1 MRTIGPSSI
10 ADYICRNCLRI
21 FYFRKKKA
29 AMATYHLSLKNGK
42 VGTAEQHADYILR
55 EGRYSG
61 GKRAEELVYKDA
73 NLPHWAMS
81 ASVFFACAD
90 KYERAN
96 GRAYTEFEIALP
108 NELTHKENEKLVN
121 DFIATH
127 IGNNKVWAYAIHSK
141 PATFDDSQEQIHA
154 HIMICERI
162 VDDEMVKAKSP
173 SKFFKRYN
181 AKNPKNGGYQK
192 DRRFSGYTESKDN
205 LKLIRQSWEDMINAE
220 YKTHGI
226 DKVVSC
232 KTLKAQRDIAAEAGD
247 EDMVEFLNRTPQ
259 EHLGPA
265 LAYKTKKIIEENGY
279 DQENIDNTLDKI
291 YQMSAKA
298 FGVIIDKIQKA
309 RKAAKLKYKKQI
321 ELERKEKEYSEK
333 RLAEL
338 TMSGEIIRKD
348 FIKLLGSVNNQIKY
362 NESAIIR
369 IEKTITPIDQMPSK
383 VLNIMTSGR
392 FEKLQKEGEAIISLK
407 TRLKEI
413 LSLYGPKES
422 MPNNI
427 RAEYNEKGRAY
438 RILKADYEKQDTEI
452 RSFISSEAGD
462 KWYKKL
468 IKEMLEQNKDM
479 ENQKLNLLKL
489 NSEYKELRK
498 EIIEVGRKINPH
510 LHYRMKSKY
519 RAPELG
525 NGASAIFDARNDI
538 NNLLR
543 NIINAGREN
552 IKQNKMTVNLQDK
565 KKNFWEV

>member
-1 MRTIGPSSI
+1 
-10 ADYICRNCLRI
+10 
-21 FYFRKKKA
+21 
-29 AMATYHLSLKNGK
+29 MATYHLSLKNGK

-81 ASVFFACAD
+81 ASIFFACAD
-90 KYERAN
+90 KHERAN

-162 VDDEMVKAKSP
+162 VDDEMAKAKSP

-205 LKLIRQSWEDMINAE
+205 LKLIRQSWEDMVNAE

-232 KTLKAQRDIAAEAGD
+232 KTLKAQRDIAAETGD

-309 RKAAKLKYKKQI
+309 RKAAELKYKKQI

-338 TMSGEIIRKD
+338 TTSGEIIRKD
-348 FIKLLGSVNNQIKY
+348 FVKLLGSVNNQIKY

-468 IKEMLEQNKDM
+468 LKEILEQNKDM

-519 RAPELG
+519 QAPELG

-552 IKQNKMTVNLQDK
+552 IKHNKMTVNLQDK

>member
-1 MRTIGPSSI
+1 
-10 ADYICRNCLRI
+10 
-21 FYFRKKKA
+21 
-29 AMATYHLSLKNGK
+29 MATYHLSLKNGK

-162 VDDEMVKAKSP
+162 VDDEMAKGKSP

-205 LKLIRQSWEDMINAE
+205 LKLIRQSWEDMVNAE

-232 KTLKAQRDIAAEAGD
+232 KTLKAQRDIAAETGD

-309 RKAAKLKYKKQI
+309 RKAAELKYKKQI

-338 TMSGEIIRKD
+338 TTSGEIIRKD
-348 FIKLLGSVNNQIKY
+348 FVKLLGSVNNQIKY

-468 IKEMLEQNKDM
+468 LKEILEQNKDM

-552 IKQNKMTVNLQDK
+552 IKHNKMTVNLQDK

>member
-1 MRTIGPSSI
+1 
-10 ADYICRNCLRI
+10 
-21 FYFRKKKA
+21 
-29 AMATYHLSLKNGK
+29 MATYHLSLKNGK
-42 VGTAEQHADYILR
+42 VGTAEQHADYIMR

-73 NLPHWAMS
+73 NLPRWDMS
-81 ASVFFACAD
+81 ASAFFSYAD
-90 KYERAN
+90 RYERAN

-108 NELTHKENEKLVN
+108 NELTHEENQKLVN
-121 DFIATH
+121 DFVSKH

-162 VDDEMVKAKSP
+162 VDDGMVKAKSP

-205 LKLIRQSWEDMINAE
+205 LKLIRQSWEDMVNAE

-247 EDMVEFLNRTPQ
+247 EDMVDFLNRTPQ

-298 FGVIIDKIQKA
+298 FGVIIDKIRKA
-309 RKAAKLKYKKQI
+309 RKAAELKHKKQI

-333 RLAEL
+333 QLAEL
-338 TMSGEIIRKD
+338 TTSGEIIRKD
-348 FIKLLGSVNNQIKY
+348 FVKLLGSVNNQIKY

-369 IEKTITPIDQMPSK
+369 IEKTITPIEQMPSK
-383 VLNIMTSGR
+383 VFNIMTSGR

-479 ENQKLNLLKL
+479 ENQKLNLIKL
-489 NSEYKELRK
+489 NSEYQELRNK
-498 EIIEVGRKINPH
+498 VIKVGRSINPN
-510 LHYRMKSKY
+510 LHYRMKEKY
-519 RAPELG
+519 CAPSLG
-525 NGASAIFDARNDI
+525 SGASAINDANRDI
-538 NNLLR
+538 DKLLR
-543 NIINAGREN
+543 NIISAGREN
-552 IKQNKMTVNLQDK
+552 IKRNKMTVSLNSHK
-565 KKNFWEV
+565 SNGWEM

>member
-1 MRTIGPSSI
+1 
-10 ADYICRNCLRI
+10 
-21 FYFRKKKA
+21 
-29 AMATYHLSLKNGK
+29 MATYHLSLKNGK

-73 NLPHWAMS
+73 NLPRWAMS
-81 ASVFFACAD
+81 ASSFFACAD
-90 KYERAN
+90 RYERTN

-108 NELTHKENEKLVN
+108 NELTHEENKKIVN
-121 DFIATH
+121 DFITAH

-154 HIMICERI
+154 HIMMSERI
-162 VDDEMVKAKSP
+162 VEDGMTKAKSP
-173 SKFFKRYN
+173 SKFFNRYN
-181 AKNPKNGGYQK
+181 SKNPQNGGYLK
-192 DRRFSGYTESKDN
+192 DRALSGNRNEIAKK
-205 LKLIRQSWEDMINAE
+205 LKEIRQSWEDMVNAE
-220 YKTHGI
+220 YKTHRI

-232 KTLKAQRDIAAEAGD
+232 KTLKAQRDIAAAAGD
-247 EDMVEFLNRTPQ
+247 NDLADFFDREPQ

-279 DQENIDNTLDKI
+279 DQENIDNTLNKI

-298 FGVIIDKIQKA
+298 FGVIIDKIRKA
-309 RKAAKLKYKKQI
+309 RKAAELKHKKQI

-338 TMSGEIIRKD
+338 TISGEIIRKD
-348 FIKLLGSVNNQIKY
+348 FVKLLGSVNNQIKY
-362 NESAIIR
+362 NESTIIR

-392 FEKLQKEGEAIISLK
+392 FEKLQKEGEAIISFK

-422 MPNNI
+422 MPGNI

-438 RILKADYEKQDTEI
+438 RILKADYEKQDAEI
-452 RSFISSEAGD
+452 CSFISSEAGD

-468 IKEMLEQNKDM
+468 MKEILEQNKDM

-489 NSEYKELRK
+489 NSEYQELRNK
-498 EIIEVGRKINPH
+498 VIKIGRSINPN
-510 LHYRMKSKY
+510 LHYRMKEKY
-519 RAPELG
+519 CTPSLG
-525 NGASAIFDARNDI
+525 SGASAINDANGDI
-538 NNLLR
+538 DKLLR
-543 NIINAGREN
+543 NIISAGREN
-552 IKQNKMTVNLQDK
+552 IQRNKMTVSLNSRKSREWDM
-565 KKNFWEV
+565 

>member
-1 MRTIGPSSI
+1 
-10 ADYICRNCLRI
+10 
-21 FYFRKKKA
+21 
-29 AMATYHLSLKNGK
+29 MATYHLSLKNGK

-73 NLPHWAMS
+73 NLPRWAMS
-81 ASVFFACAD
+81 ASAFFTCAD
-90 KYERAN
+90 RYERAN

-108 NELTHKENEKLVN
+108 NELTHEENQKLVN
-121 DFIATH
+121 DFVSKH
-127 IGNNKVWAYAIHSK
+127 IGNNKVWTYAIHSK
-141 PATFDDSQEQIHA
+141 PATFDDDEEQIHA
-154 HIMICERI
+154 HIMFCERV
-162 VDDEMVKAKSP
+162 VDDGMAKAKSP
-173 SKFFKRYN
+173 SKFFKRFN
-181 AKNPKNGGYQK
+181 SKNPQNGGYQK
-192 DRRFSGYTESKDN
+192 DRALSGSRTEIAN
-205 LKLIRQSWEDMINAE
+205 TLKKIRQSWEDMINAE
-220 YKTHGI
+220 YKSHGI

-232 KTLKAQRDIAAEAGD
+232 KTLKAQRDLAAAAGD
-247 EDMVEFLNRTPQ
+247 EDMAEFFNRTPQ

-309 RKAAKLKYKKQI
+309 RKAAELKYRKQI

-338 TMSGEIIRKD
+338 TISGEIIRKD
-348 FIKLLGSVNNQIKY
+348 FVKLLGSVNNQIKY

-392 FEKLQKEGEAIISLK
+392 FEKLQKEGKAIISLK

-413 LSLYGPKES
+413 LNLYGPKES

-427 RAEYNEKGRAY
+427 RAEYNEKGQAY
-438 RILKADYEKQDTEI
+438 RILKADYEKQDAEI
-452 RSFISSEAGD
+452 RNFISSEAGD
-462 KWYKKL
+462 RWYKKL
-468 IKEMLEQNKDM
+468 MKEMLEQSKDM

-489 NSEYKELRK
+489 NNEYKELRK
-498 EIIEVGRKINPH
+498 EIIEVGKTINPRT
-510 LHYRMKSKY
+510 HYKMKSRY

-538 NNLLR
+538 NKLLR

>member
-1 MRTIGPSSI
+1 
-10 ADYICRNCLRI
+10 
-21 FYFRKKKA
+21 
-29 AMATYHLSLKNGK
+29 MATYHLSLKNGK
-42 VGTAEQHADYILR
+42 TGTAKQHADYILR
-55 EGRYSG
+55 EGRFSSG
-61 GKRAEELVYKDA
+61 RRADELVYKNA

-81 ASVFFACAD
+81 ASDFFAHAD
-90 KYERAN
+90 KYERTN
-96 GRAYTEFEIALP
+96 SRAYSEFEIALP
-108 NELTHKENEKLVN
+108 NELTHEENQKLVN
-121 DFIATH
+121 DFVGKH

-141 PATFDDSQEQIHA
+141 PATFDDDEEQIHA
-154 HIMICERI
+154 HIMFCER
-162 VDDEMVKAKSP
+162 VVEDGMTKAKSP

-181 AKNPKNGGYQK
+181 GKSPDN
-192 DRRFSGYTESKDN
+192 SGYKKDERFTSSDARDSI
-205 LKLIRQSWEDMINAE
+205 KKIRQSWEDMVNAE
-220 YKTHGI
+220 YTSRRINKT
-226 DKVVSC
+226 VSC
-232 KTLKAQRDIAAEAGD
+232 KTLKVQRDLAAAAGD
-247 EDMVEFLNRTPQ
+247 NDLADFFDREPQ

-265 LAYKTKKIIEENGY
+265 LAYKAKKIIEENGY

-333 RLAEL
+333 RFAEL

-348 FIKLLGSVNNQIKY
+348 FVKLLGSVNNQIKY

-383 VLNIMTSGR
+383 VLNIMTSAR

-438 RILKADYEKQDTEI
+438 RILKADYKKQDAEI
-452 RSFISSEAGD
+452 HSFISSEAGD

-468 IKEMLEQNKDM
+468 IKEMLEQSKDM
-479 ENQKLNLLKL
+479 EDQKLNLLKL
-489 NSEYKELRK
+489 NNEYRELRK

-543 NIINAGREN
+543 NIINAGKEN
-552 IKQNKMTVNLQDK
+552 IERNKMTVSLNSRKSSEWDM
-565 KKNFWEV
+565 

>member
-1 MRTIGPSSI
+1 
-10 ADYICRNCLRI
+10 
-21 FYFRKKKA
+21 
-29 AMATYHLSLKNGK
+29 MATYHLSLKNGK

-55 EGRYSG
+55 KGRYSG

-73 NLPHWAMS
+73 NLPRWAMS
-81 ASVFFACAD
+81 ASSFFACAD
-90 KYERAN
+90 RYERTN

-108 NELTHKENEKLVN
+108 NELTHEENKKIVN
-121 DFIATH
+121 DFITAH

-154 HIMICERI
+154 HIMISERI
-162 VDDEMVKAKSP
+162 VEDGMTKAKSP

-181 AKNPKNGGYQK
+181 SKNPQNGGYLK
-192 DRRFSGYTESKDN
+192 DRALSGNRTEIAKK
-205 LKLIRQSWEDMINAE
+205 LKEIRQSWEDMINAE
-220 YKTHGI
+220 YKSRGI
-226 DKVVSC
+226 NKVVSC
-232 KTLKAQRDIAAEAGD
+232 KTLKAQRDIAAAAGD
-247 EDMVEFLNRTPQ
+247 NDLADFFDREPQ

-309 RKAAKLKYKKQI
+309 RKAAELKYKKQI

-348 FIKLLGSVNNQIKY
+348 FVKLLGSVNNQIKY

-369 IEKTITPIDQMPSK
+369 IEKTTTPIDQMPSK

-392 FEKLQKEGEAIISLK
+392 VEKLQKEGEAIISLK

-413 LSLYGPKES
+413 LSLYGSKES

-427 RAEYNEKGRAY
+427 RAEYNEKGRTY
-438 RILKADYEKQDTEI
+438 RILKTDYEKQDAEI

-489 NSEYKELRK
+489 NSEYQELRNK
-498 EIIEVGRKINPH
+498 VIKIGRSINPN
-510 LHYRMKSKY
+510 LHYRMKEKY
-519 RAPELG
+519 CAPSLG
-525 NGASAIFDARNDI
+525 SGASAINDANRDI
-538 NNLLR
+538 DNLLR
-543 NIINAGREN
+543 NIISAGKEN
-552 IKQNKMTVNLQDK
+552 IKQNKMIVDLNSK
-565 KKNFWEV
+565 SKKNTGWEI

>member
-1 MRTIGPSSI
+1 
-10 ADYICRNCLRI
+10 
-21 FYFRKKKA
+21 
-29 AMATYHLSLKNGK
+29 MATYHLSLKNGK
-42 VGTAEQHADYILR
+42 VGTAKQHADYILR

-73 NLPHWAMS
+73 NLPRWAMS
-81 ASVFFACAD
+81 ASAFFACAD
-90 KYERAN
+90 RYERAN

-108 NELTHKENEKLVN
+108 NELTHEENQKLAN
-121 DFIATH
+121 DFVSKH

-141 PATFDDSQEQIHA
+141 PATFDDDEEQIHA
-154 HIMICERI
+154 HIMFCERV
-162 VDDEMVKAKSP
+162 VDDGMAKAKSP
-173 SKFFKRYN
+173 SKFFKRFN
-181 AKNPKNGGYQK
+181 SKNPQNGGYQK
-192 DRRFSGYTESKDN
+192 DRALSGSRTEIANN
-205 LKLIRQSWEDMINAE
+205 LKKIRQSWEDMINAE
-220 YKTHGI
+220 YKNHGI

-232 KTLKAQRDIAAEAGD
+232 KTLKAQHDIAAAAGD

-279 DQENIDNTLDKI
+279 NQDNIDNTLDKI
-291 YQMSAKA
+291 YQISAKA

-309 RKAAKLKYKKQI
+309 RKAAELKYKKQI

-348 FIKLLGSVNNQIKY
+348 FVKLLGSVNNQIKY

-438 RILKADYEKQDTEI
+438 RILKTDYEKQDAEI

-498 EIIEVGRKINPH
+498 DIIEVGRKINPH

-525 NGASAIFDARNDI
+525 NGASAIFDAKNDI

>member
-1 MRTIGPSSI
+1 
-10 ADYICRNCLRI
+10 
-21 FYFRKKKA
+21 
-29 AMATYHLSLKNGK
+29 MATYHLSLKNGK

-121 DFIATH
+121 DFITTH

-162 VDDEMVKAKSP
+162 VDDEMAKAKSP

-205 LKLIRQSWEDMINAE
+205 LKLIRQSWEDMVNAE

-232 KTLKAQRDIAAEAGD
+232 KTLKAQRDIAAETGD

-309 RKAAKLKYKKQI
+309 RKAAELKYKKQI

-338 TMSGEIIRKD
+338 TTSGEIIRKD
-348 FIKLLGSVNNQIKY
+348 FVKLLGSVNNQIKY

-468 IKEMLEQNKDM
+468 LKEILEQNKDM

-552 IKQNKMTVNLQDK
+552 IKHNKMTVNLQDK

>member
-1 MRTIGPSSI
+1 
-10 ADYICRNCLRI
+10 
-21 FYFRKKKA
+21 
-29 AMATYHLSLKNGK
+29 MATYHLSLKNGK

-81 ASVFFACAD
+81 ASAFFACAD
-90 KYERAN
+90 RYERAN

-121 DFIATH
+121 DFITTH

-141 PATFDDSQEQIHA
+141 PATFDESQEQIHA

-333 RLAEL
+333 RFAEL

-565 KKNFWEV
+565 KKNFWEA

>member
-1 MRTIGPSSI
+1 
-10 ADYICRNCLRI
+10 
-21 FYFRKKKA
+21 
-29 AMATYHLSLKNGK
+29 MATYHLSLKNGK
-42 VGTAEQHADYILR
+42 TGTAKQHADYILR
-55 EGRYSG
+55 EGRFSSG
-61 GKRAEELVYKDA
+61 RRAEELVYKNA

-81 ASVFFACAD
+81 ASDFFAHAD
-90 KYERAN
+90 KYERTN
-96 GRAYTEFEIALP
+96 GRAYSEFEIALP
-108 NELTHKENEKLVN
+108 NELTHEENQKLVN
-121 DFIATH
+121 DFVGKH

-141 PATFDDSQEQIHA
+141 PATFDDDEEQIHA
-154 HIMICERI
+154 HIMFCER
-162 VDDEMVKAKSP
+162 VVEDGMTKAKSP

-181 AKNPKNGGYQK
+181 GKSPDN
-192 DRRFSGYTESKDN
+192 SGYKKDERFTSSDARDSI
-205 LKLIRQSWEDMINAE
+205 KKIRQSWEDMVNAE
-220 YKTHGI
+220 YTSRRINKT
-226 DKVVSC
+226 VSC
-232 KTLKAQRDIAAEAGD
+232 KTLKVQRDLAAAAGD
-247 EDMVEFLNRTPQ
+247 NDLADFFDREPQ

-265 LAYKTKKIIEENGY
+265 LAYKTQKIIEENGY
-279 DQENIDNTLDKI
+279 DQENIDNTLNKI

-309 RKAAKLKYKKQI
+309 RKAAELKYKKQI

-438 RILKADYEKQDTEI
+438 RILKADYKKQDAEI
-452 RSFISSEAGD
+452 HSFISSEAGD

-468 IKEMLEQNKDM
+468 IKEMLEQSKDM
-479 ENQKLNLLKL
+479 EDQKLNLLKL
-489 NSEYKELRK
+489 NNEYRELRK

-543 NIINAGREN
+543 NIINAGKEN
-552 IKQNKMTVNLQDK
+552 IKRNKMTVSLNSRKSSEWDM
-565 KKNFWEV
+565 

>member
-1 MRTIGPSSI
+1 
-10 ADYICRNCLRI
+10 
-21 FYFRKKKA
+21 
-29 AMATYHLSLKNGK
+29 MATYHLSLKNGR
-42 VGTAEQHADYILR
+42 VGTAKQHADYILR

-73 NLPHWAMS
+73 NLPRWAMS
-81 ASVFFACAD
+81 ASAFFACAD
-90 KYERAN
+90 RYERAN

-121 DFIATH
+121 DFITTH

-141 PATFDDSQEQIHA
+141 PATFDESQEQIHA

-205 LKLIRQSWEDMINAE
+205 LKLIRQSWEDMVNAE

-232 KTLKAQRDIAAEAGD
+232 KTLKAQRDIAAETGD

-309 RKAAKLKYKKQI
+309 RKAAELKYKKQI

-338 TMSGEIIRKD
+338 TTSGEIIRKD
-348 FIKLLGSVNNQIKY
+348 FVKLLGSVNNQIKY

-383 VLNIMTSGR
+383 VLNIMTSSR
-392 FEKLQKEGEAIISLK
+392 FEKLQKEGEAIISFK

-468 IKEMLEQNKDM
+468 LKEILEQNKDM

-498 EIIEVGRKINPH
+498 EIIEVARKINPH

-552 IKQNKMTVNLQDK
+552 IKHNKMTVNLQDK

>member
-1 MRTIGPSSI
+1 
-10 ADYICRNCLRI
+10 
-21 FYFRKKKA
+21 
-29 AMATYHLSLKNGK
+29 MATYHLSLKNGK

-61 GKRAEELVYKDA
+61 GKRAEELVYKGA
-73 NLPHWAMS
+73 NLPRWAMS
-81 ASVFFACAD
+81 ASAFFACAD
-90 KYERAN
+90 RYERTN

-108 NELTHKENEKLVN
+108 NELTHEENQKLVN
-121 DFIATH
+121 DFINTH

-141 PATFDDSQEQIHA
+141 PATFDDDEEQIHA
-154 HIMICERI
+154 HIMFCERV
-162 VDDEMVKAKSP
+162 VDDGMVKAKSP
-173 SKFFKRYN
+173 SKFFKRFN
-181 AKNPKNGGYQK
+181 SKNPQNGGYQK
-192 DRRFSGYTESKDN
+192 DRRFSGFAESKEN

-220 YKTHGI
+220 YKNHGI

-232 KTLKAQRDIAAEAGD
+232 KSIKEQRDIAAAAGD

-309 RKAAKLKYKKQI
+309 RKAAELKYRKQI

-338 TMSGEIIRKD
+338 TISGEIIRKD
-348 FIKLLGSVNNQIKY
+348 FVKLLGSVNNQIKY

-369 IEKTITPIDQMPSK
+369 IEKTITPIEQMPSK
-383 VLNIMTSGR
+383 VLNIMTNGR

-413 LSLYGPKES
+413 LSLYGSKES

-438 RILKADYEKQDTEI
+438 RILKADYKKQDAEI
-452 RSFISSEAGD
+452 HSFISSEAGD

-468 IKEMLEQNKDM
+468 IKEMLEQSKDM
-479 ENQKLNLLKL
+479 EDQKLNLLKL
-489 NSEYKELRK
+489 NNEYRELRK

-543 NIINAGREN
+543 NIINAGKEN
-552 IKQNKMTVNLQDK
+552 IKRNKMTVSLNSRKSSEWDM
-565 KKNFWEV
+565 

>member
-1 MRTIGPSSI
+1 
-10 ADYICRNCLRI
+10 
-21 FYFRKKKA
+21 
-29 AMATYHLSLKNGK
+29 MATYHLSLKNGK

-73 NLPHWAMS
+73 NLPRWAMS
-81 ASVFFACAD
+81 ASAFFACAD
-90 KYERAN
+90 RYERTN

-108 NELTHKENEKLVN
+108 NELTHEENQKLVN
-121 DFIATH
+121 DFINTH

-141 PATFDDSQEQIHA
+141 PATFDDDEEQIHA
-154 HIMICERI
+154 HIMFCERV
-162 VDDEMVKAKSP
+162 VDDGMVKAKSP
-173 SKFFKRYN
+173 SKFFKRFN
-181 AKNPKNGGYQK
+181 SKNPQNGGYQK
-192 DRRFSGYTESKDN
+192 DRRFSGFAESKEN

-220 YKTHGI
+220 YKNHGI

-232 KTLKAQRDIAAEAGD
+232 KSIKEQRDIAAAAGD

-309 RKAAKLKYKKQI
+309 RKAAELKYRKQI

-338 TMSGEIIRKD
+338 TISGEIIRKD
-348 FIKLLGSVNNQIKY
+348 FVKLLGSVNNQIKY

-369 IEKTITPIDQMPSK
+369 IEKTITPIEQMPSK
-383 VLNIMTSGR
+383 VLNIMTNGR
-392 FEKLQKEGEAIISLK
+392 FEKLQKECEAVISLK

-427 RAEYNEKGRAY
+427 RAKYNEKGRAY
-438 RILKADYEKQDTEI
+438 RILKADYEKQDAEI

-510 LHYRMKSKY
+510 MHYKMKSKY

-552 IKQNKMTVNLQDK
+552 IKQNKMTVDLSNK
-565 KKNFWEV
+565 NKKNNGWEF

>member
-1 MRTIGPSSI
+1 
-10 ADYICRNCLRI
+10 
-21 FYFRKKKA
+21 
-29 AMATYHLSLKNGK
+29 MATYHLSLKNGK

-61 GKRAEELVYKDA
+61 GKRAEELVYKDT
-73 NLPHWAMS
+73 NLPRWAMS
-81 ASVFFACAD
+81 ASAFFACAD
-90 KYERAN
+90 RYERTN

-108 NELTHKENEKLVN
+108 NELTHEENKKMVN
-121 DFIATH
+121 DFITAH
-127 IGNNKVWAYAIHSK
+127 IGNNKVWTYAIHSK
-141 PATFDDSQEQIHA
+141 PATFDDSQEQIHV

-162 VDDEMVKAKSP
+162 VEDGMTKAKSP

-181 AKNPKNGGYQK
+181 SKNPQNGGYLK
-192 DRRFSGYTESKDN
+192 DRALSGSRTEIAKK
-205 LKLIRQSWEDMINAE
+205 LKGIRQSWEDMVNSE

-232 KTLKAQRDIAAEAGD
+232 KTLKAQCDIAAEAGD

-298 FGVIIDKIQKA
+298 FGVIIDKIQKT
-309 RKAAKLKYKKQI
+309 RKAAELKYKKQI

-333 RLAEL
+333 RFAEL
-338 TMSGEIIRKD
+338 TMSGEFIRKD
-348 FIKLLGSVNNQIKY
+348 FVKLLGSVNNQIKY

-392 FEKLQKEGEAIISLK
+392 FEKLQKEGEAIIILK

-438 RILKADYEKQDTEI
+438 RILKADYEKQDAEI

-468 IKEMLEQNKDM
+468 IKEILEQNKDM

-552 IKQNKMTVNLQDK
+552 IKLNKMTVSLNSRKSSEWDM
-565 KKNFWEV
+565 

>member
-162 VDDEMVKAKSP
+162 VDDEMAKAKSP

-205 LKLIRQSWEDMINAE
+205 LKLIRQSWEDMINGE

-232 KTLKAQRDIAAEAGD
+232 KTLKAQRDIAAETGD

-309 RKAAKLKYKKQI
+309 RKAAELKYKKQI

-338 TMSGEIIRKD
+338 TTSGEIIRKD
-348 FIKLLGSVNNQIKY
+348 FVKLLGSVNNQIKY

-392 FEKLQKEGEAIISLK
+392 FEKLQKEAF
-407 TRLKEI
+407 
-413 LSLYGPKES
+413 P
-422 MPNNI
+422 
-427 RAEYNEKGRAY
+427 
-438 RILKADYEKQDTEI
+438 
-452 RSFISSEAGD
+452 
-462 KWYKKL
+462 
-468 IKEMLEQNKDM
+468 
-479 ENQKLNLLKL
+479 
-489 NSEYKELRK
+489 
-498 EIIEVGRKINPH
+498 
-510 LHYRMKSKY
+510 
-519 RAPELG
+519 
-525 NGASAIFDARNDI
+525 
-538 NNLLR
+538 
-543 NIINAGREN
+543 
-552 IKQNKMTVNLQDK
+552 
-565 KKNFWEV
+565 

>member
-1 MRTIGPSSI
+1 
-10 ADYICRNCLRI
+10 
-21 FYFRKKKA
+21 
-29 AMATYHLSLKNGK
+29 MATYHLSLKNGK
-42 VGTAEQHADYILR
+42 TGTAKQHADYILR
-55 EGRYSG
+55 EGRFSSG
-61 GKRAEELVYKDA
+61 RRAEELVYKNA

-81 ASVFFACAD
+81 ASDFFAHAD
-90 KYERAN
+90 KYERTN
-96 GRAYTEFEIALP
+96 GRAYSEFEIALP
-108 NELTHKENEKLVN
+108 NELTHEENQKLVN
-121 DFIATH
+121 DFVGKH

-141 PATFDDSQEQIHA
+141 PATFDDDEEQIHA
-154 HIMICERI
+154 HIMFCER
-162 VDDEMVKAKSP
+162 VVEDGMTKAKSP

-181 AKNPKNGGYQK
+181 GKSPDN
-192 DRRFSGYTESKDN
+192 SGYKKDERFTSSDARDSI
-205 LKLIRQSWEDMINAE
+205 KKIRQSWEDMVNAE
-220 YKTHGI
+220 YTSRRINKT
-226 DKVVSC
+226 VSC
-232 KTLKAQRDIAAEAGD
+232 KTLKVQRDLAAAAGD
-247 EDMVEFLNRTPQ
+247 NDLADFFDREPQ

-309 RKAAKLKYKKQI
+309 RKAAELKYKKQI

-333 RLAEL
+333 RFAEL

-348 FIKLLGSVNNQIKY
+348 FVKLLGSVNNQIKY

-392 FEKLQKEGEAIISLK
+392 FEKLQKEGKAVISLK
-407 TRLKEI
+407 TRLKKI

-422 MPNNI
+422 MPGNI
-427 RAEYNEKGRAY
+427 REEYNEKGRAY
-438 RILKADYEKQDTEI
+438 RILKADYEKQDAEI

-468 IKEMLEQNKDM
+468 IKEMLEQSKDM
-479 ENQKLNLLKL
+479 EDQKLNLLKL
-489 NSEYKELRK
+489 NNEYRELRK

-543 NIINAGREN
+543 NIINAGKEN
-552 IKQNKMTVNLQDK
+552 IKRNKMTVSLNSRKSSEWDM
-565 KKNFWEV
+565 

>member
-1 MRTIGPSSI
+1 
-10 ADYICRNCLRI
+10 
-21 FYFRKKKA
+21 
-29 AMATYHLSLKNGK
+29 MATYHLSLKNGK

-73 NLPHWAMS
+73 NLPRWAMS
-81 ASVFFACAD
+81 ASAFFACAD
-90 KYERAN
+90 RYERTN

-108 NELTHKENEKLVN
+108 NELTHEENQKLVN
-121 DFIATH
+121 DFINTH

-141 PATFDDSQEQIHA
+141 PATFDNDEEQIHA
-154 HIMICERI
+154 HIMFCERV
-162 VDDEMVKAKSP
+162 VDDGMVKAKSP
-173 SKFFKRYN
+173 SKFFKRFN
-181 AKNPKNGGYQK
+181 SKNPQNGGYQK
-192 DRRFSGYTESKDN
+192 DRRFSGFAESKEN

-220 YKTHGI
+220 YKNHGI

-232 KTLKAQRDIAAEAGD
+232 KSIKEQRDIAAAAGD

-309 RKAAKLKYKKQI
+309 RKAAELKYRKQI

-338 TMSGEIIRKD
+338 TISGEIIRKD
-348 FIKLLGSVNNQIKY
+348 FVKLLGSVNNQIKY

-369 IEKTITPIDQMPSK
+369 IEKTITPIEQMPSK
-383 VLNIMTSGR
+383 VLNIMTNGR
-392 FEKLQKEGEAIISLK
+392 FEKLQKECEAVISLK

-427 RAEYNEKGRAY
+427 RAKYNEKGRAY
-438 RILKADYEKQDTEI
+438 RILKADYEKQDAEI

-510 LHYRMKSKY
+510 MHYKMKSKY

-552 IKQNKMTVNLQDK
+552 IKQNKMTVDLSNK
-565 KKNFWEV
+565 NKKNNGWEF

>member
-1 MRTIGPSSI
+1 
-10 ADYICRNCLRI
+10 
-21 FYFRKKKA
+21 
-29 AMATYHLSLKNGK
+29 MATYHLSLKNGK

-73 NLPHWAMS
+73 NLPRWAMS
-81 ASVFFACAD
+81 ASAFFACAD
-90 KYERAN
+90 RYERAN

-121 DFIATH
+121 DFINTH

-141 PATFDDSQEQIHA
+141 SATFDDSQEQIHA
-154 HIMICERI
+154 HIMFCERI
-162 VDDEMVKAKSP
+162 VEDGMIKAKSP
-173 SKFFKRYN
+173 SKFFKRFN
-181 AKNPKNGGYQK
+181 SKNPQNGGYQK
-192 DRRFSGYTESKDN
+192 DRALSGSRTEIANN
-205 LKLIRQSWEDMINAE
+205 LKIIRQSWENMINAE
-220 YKTHGI
+220 YKSHGI

-232 KTLKAQRDIAAEAGD
+232 KTLKAQRDLAAAAGD
-247 EDMVEFLNRTPQ
+247 EDMAEFFNRTPQ
-259 EHLGPA
+259 EHLGPV

-309 RKAAKLKYKKQI
+309 RKAAELKYRKQI

-338 TMSGEIIRKD
+338 TISGEIIRKD
-348 FIKLLGSVNNQIKY
+348 FVKLLGSVNNQIKY

-369 IEKTITPIDQMPSK
+369 IEKTITPIEEMPSK

-392 FEKLQKEGEAIISLK
+392 FEKLQKEGKAIISLK

-413 LSLYGPKES
+413 LNLYGPKES

-427 RAEYNEKGRAY
+427 RAEYNEKGQAY
-438 RILKADYEKQDTEI
+438 RILKADYEKQDAEI
-452 RSFISSEAGD
+452 RNFISSEAGD
-462 KWYKKL
+462 RWYKKL
-468 IKEMLEQNKDM
+468 MKEMLEQSKDM

-489 NSEYKELRK
+489 NNEYKELRK
-498 EIIEVGRKINPH
+498 EIIEVGKTINPRM
-510 LHYRMKSKY
+510 HYKMKSRY

-552 IKQNKMTVNLQDK
+552 IKQNKMTVDLSNK
-565 KKNFWEV
+565 NKKNNGWEF

>member
-1 MRTIGPSSI
+1 
-10 ADYICRNCLRI
+10 
-21 FYFRKKKA
+21 
-29 AMATYHLSLKNGK
+29 MATYHLSLKNGK
-42 VGTAEQHADYILR
+42 TGTAKQHADYILR
-55 EGRYSG
+55 EGRFSSG
-61 GKRAEELVYKDA
+61 RRAEELVYKNA

-81 ASVFFACAD
+81 ASDFFAHAD
-90 KYERAN
+90 KYERTN
-96 GRAYTEFEIALP
+96 GRAYSEFEIALP
-108 NELTHKENEKLVN
+108 NELTHEENQKLVN
-121 DFIATH
+121 DFVGKH

-141 PATFDDSQEQIHA
+141 PATFDDDEEQIHA
-154 HIMICERI
+154 HIMFCER
-162 VDDEMVKAKSP
+162 VVEDGMTKAKSP

-181 AKNPKNGGYQK
+181 GKSPDN
-192 DRRFSGYTESKDN
+192 SGYKKDERFTSSDARDSI
-205 LKLIRQSWEDMINAE
+205 KKIRQSWEDMVNAE
-220 YKTHGI
+220 YTSRRINKT
-226 DKVVSC
+226 VSC
-232 KTLKAQRDIAAEAGD
+232 KTLKVQRDLAAAAGD
-247 EDMVEFLNRTPQ
+247 NDLADFFDREPQ

-265 LAYKTKKIIEENGY
+265 LAYKAKKIIEENGY

-309 RKAAKLKYKKQI
+309 RKAEELKHKKQI

-338 TMSGEIIRKD
+338 TIYGEIIRKD
-348 FIKLLGSVNNQIKY
+348 FVKLLGSVNNQIKY

-438 RILKADYEKQDTEI
+438 RILKADYKKQDAEI
-452 RSFISSEAGD
+452 HSFISSEAGD

-468 IKEMLEQNKDM
+468 IKEMLEQSKDM
-479 ENQKLNLLKL
+479 EDQKLNLLKL
-489 NSEYKELRK
+489 NNEYRELRK

-543 NIINAGREN
+543 NIINAGKEN
-552 IKQNKMTVNLQDK
+552 IKRNKMTVSLNSRKSSEWDM
-565 KKNFWEV
+565 

>member
-1 MRTIGPSSI
+1 
-10 ADYICRNCLRI
+10 
-21 FYFRKKKA
+21 
-29 AMATYHLSLKNGK
+29 MATYHLSLKNGK

-73 NLPHWAMS
+73 NLPRWAMS
-81 ASVFFACAD
+81 ASAFFACAD
-90 KYERAN
+90 RYERTN

-108 NELTHKENEKLVN
+108 NELTHEENQKLVN
-121 DFIATH
+121 DFINTH

-141 PATFDDSQEQIHA
+141 PATFDDDEEQIHA
-154 HIMICERI
+154 HIMFCERV
-162 VDDEMVKAKSP
+162 VDDGMVKAKSP
-173 SKFFKRYN
+173 SKFFKRFN
-181 AKNPKNGGYQK
+181 SKNPQNGGYQK
-192 DRRFSGYTESKDN
+192 DRRFSGFAESKEN

-220 YKTHGI
+220 YKNHGI

-232 KTLKAQRDIAAEAGD
+232 KRIKEQRDIAAAAGD

-309 RKAAKLKYKKQI
+309 RKAARKQI

-338 TMSGEIIRKD
+338 TISGEIIRKD
-348 FIKLLGSVNNQIKY
+348 FVKLLGSVNNQIKY

-369 IEKTITPIDQMPSK
+369 IEKTITPIEQMPSK
-383 VLNIMTSGR
+383 VLNIMTNGR
-392 FEKLQKEGEAIISLK
+392 FEKLQKECEAVISLK

-438 RILKADYEKQDTEI
+438 RILKTDYEKQDAEI

-543 NIINAGREN
+543 NIINAGKEN
-552 IKQNKMTVNLQDK
+552 IKRNKMTVSLNSRKSSEWDM
-565 KKNFWEV
+565 

>member
-1 MRTIGPSSI
+1 
-10 ADYICRNCLRI
+10 
-21 FYFRKKKA
+21 
-29 AMATYHLSLKNGK
+29 MATYHLSLKNGK

-162 VDDEMVKAKSP
+162 VDDEMAKAKSP

-205 LKLIRQSWEDMINAE
+205 LKLIRQSWEDMVNAE

-226 DKVVSC
+226 DKIVSC
-232 KTLKAQRDIAAEAGD
+232 KTLKAQRDIAAETGD

-309 RKAAKLKYKKQI
+309 RKAAELKYKKQI

-338 TMSGEIIRKD
+338 TTSGEVIRKD
-348 FIKLLGSVNNQIKY
+348 FVKLLGSVNNQIKY

-468 IKEMLEQNKDM
+468 LKEILEQNKDM

-552 IKQNKMTVNLQDK
+552 IKHNKMTVNLQDK

>member
-1 MRTIGPSSI
+1 M
-10 ADYICRNCLRI
+10 
-21 FYFRKKKA
+21 
-29 AMATYHLSLKNGK
+29 MATYHLSLKNGK
-42 VGTAEQHADYILR
+42 TGTAKQHTDYILR
-55 EGRYSG
+55 EGRFSSG
-61 GKRAEELVYKDA
+61 RRAEELVYKNA

-81 ASVFFACAD
+81 ASDFFAHAD
-90 KYERAN
+90 KYERTN
-96 GRAYTEFEIALP
+96 GRAYSEFEIALP
-108 NELTHKENEKLVN
+108 NELTHEENQKLVN
-121 DFIATH
+121 DFVGKH

-141 PATFDDSQEQIHA
+141 PATFDDDEEQIHA
-154 HIMICERI
+154 HIMFCER
-162 VDDEMVKAKSP
+162 VVEDGMTKAKAP

-181 AKNPKNGGYQK
+181 GKSPDNGGYKK
-192 DRRFSGYTESKDN
+192 DERFTSSDARDSIK
-205 LKLIRQSWEDMINAE
+205 KIRQSWEDMVNAE
-220 YKTHGI
+220 YTSRGINKT
-226 DKVVSC
+226 VSC

-298 FGVIIDKIQKA
+298 FGVIIDKIRKA
-309 RKAAKLKYKKQI
+309 RKAAELKYKKQI

-338 TMSGEIIRKD
+338 TTPGEIIRKD
-348 FIKLLGSVNNQIKY
+348 FVKLLESVNKQIKY

-369 IEKTITPIDQMPSK
+369 IEKTITPIEQMPSK

-438 RILKADYEKQDTEI
+438 RILKADYEKQDAEI

-468 IKEMLEQNKDM
+468 MKEMLEQSKDM

-489 NSEYKELRK
+489 NNEYRELRK

-538 NNLLR
+538 NNLLH
-543 NIINAGREN
+543 NIINAGKEN
-552 IKQNKMTVNLQDK
+552 IKRNKMTVSLNSRK
-565 KKNFWEV
+565 SSEWNM

>member
-1 MRTIGPSSI
+1 
-10 ADYICRNCLRI
+10 
-21 FYFRKKKA
+21 
-29 AMATYHLSLKNGK
+29 MATYHLSLKNGK

-162 VDDEMVKAKSP
+162 VDDEMAKAKSP

-205 LKLIRQSWEDMINAE
+205 LKLIRQSWEDMVNAE

-226 DKVVSC
+226 DKFVSC
-232 KTLKAQRDIAAEAGD
+232 KTLKAQRDIAAETGD

-309 RKAAKLKYKKQI
+309 RKAAELKYKKQI

-338 TMSGEIIRKD
+338 TTSGEIIRKD
-348 FIKLLGSVNNQIKY
+348 FVKLLGSVNNQIKY

-468 IKEMLEQNKDM
+468 LKEILEQNKDM

-498 EIIEVGRKINPH
+498 KIIEVGRKINPH

-552 IKQNKMTVNLQDK
+552 IKHNKMTVNLQDK

>member
-1 MRTIGPSSI
+1 
-10 ADYICRNCLRI
+10 
-21 FYFRKKKA
+21 
-29 AMATYHLSLKNGK
+29 MATYHLSLKNGK

-73 NLPHWAMS
+73 NLPRWAMS
-81 ASVFFACAD
+81 ASAFFACAD
-90 KYERAN
+90 RYERAN

-121 DFIATH
+121 DFINTH

-141 PATFDDSQEQIHA
+141 SATFDDSQEQIHA
-154 HIMICERI
+154 HIMFCERV
-162 VDDEMVKAKSP
+162 VDNGMAKAKSP
-173 SKFFKRYN
+173 SKFFKRFN
-181 AKNPKNGGYQK
+181 SKNSQNGGYQK
-192 DRRFSGYTESKDN
+192 DRALSGSRTEIANN
-205 LKLIRQSWEDMINAE
+205 LKKIRQSWENMINAE
-220 YKTHGI
+220 YKSHGI

-232 KTLKAQRDIAAEAGD
+232 KTLKAQRDLAAAAGD
-247 EDMVEFLNRTPQ
+247 EDMAEFFNRTPQ

-309 RKAAKLKYKKQI
+309 RKAAELKYRKQI
-321 ELERKEKEYSEK
+321 ELECKEKEYSEK

-338 TMSGEIIRKD
+338 TISGEIIRKD
-348 FIKLLGSVNNQIKY
+348 FVKLLGSVNNQIKY

-369 IEKTITPIDQMPSK
+369 IEKTITPIEEMPSK

-392 FEKLQKEGEAIISLK
+392 FEKLQKEGKAIISLK

-413 LSLYGPKES
+413 LSLYGPKEF

-427 RAEYNEKGRAY
+427 RAEYNEKGQAY
-438 RILKADYEKQDTEI
+438 RILKADYEKQDAEI
-452 RSFISSEAGD
+452 RNFISSEAGD
-462 KWYKKL
+462 RWYKKL
-468 IKEMLEQNKDM
+468 MKEMLEQSKDM

-489 NSEYKELRK
+489 NNEYKELRK
-498 EIIEVGRKINPH
+498 EIIEVGKTINPRM
-510 LHYRMKSKY
+510 HYKMKSRY

-538 NNLLR
+538 NKLLR

>member
-1 MRTIGPSSI
+1 
-10 ADYICRNCLRI
+10 
-21 FYFRKKKA
+21 
-29 AMATYHLSLKNGK
+29 MATYHLSLKNGK
-42 VGTAEQHADYILR
+42 TETAKQHADYILR
-55 EGRYSG
+55 EGRFSSG
-61 GKRAEELVYKDA
+61 RRAEELVYKNA

-81 ASVFFACAD
+81 ASDFFAHAD
-90 KYERAN
+90 KYERTN
-96 GRAYTEFEIALP
+96 GRAYSEFEIALP
-108 NELTHKENEKLVN
+108 NELTHEENQKLVN
-121 DFIATH
+121 DFVGKH

-141 PATFDDSQEQIHA
+141 PATFDDDEEQIHA
-154 HIMICERI
+154 HIMFCER
-162 VDDEMVKAKSP
+162 VVEDGMTKAKSP

-181 AKNPKNGGYQK
+181 GKSPDN
-192 DRRFSGYTESKDN
+192 SGYKKDERFTSSDARDSI
-205 LKLIRQSWEDMINAE
+205 KKIRQSWEDMVNAE
-220 YKTHGI
+220 YTSRRINKT
-226 DKVVSC
+226 VSC
-232 KTLKAQRDIAAEAGD
+232 KTLKVQRDLAAAAGD
-247 EDMVEFLNRTPQ
+247 NDLADFFDREPQ

-309 RKAAKLKYKKQI
+309 RKAAELKYKKQI

-333 RLAEL
+333 RFAEL

-348 FIKLLGSVNNQIKY
+348 FVKLLGSVNNQIKY

-438 RILKADYEKQDTEI
+438 RILKADYKKQDAEI
-452 RSFISSEAGD
+452 HSFISSEAGD

-468 IKEMLEQNKDM
+468 IKEMLEQSKDM
-479 ENQKLNLLKL
+479 EDQKLNLLKL
-489 NSEYKELRK
+489 NNEYRELRK

-543 NIINAGREN
+543 NIINAGKEN
-552 IKQNKMTVNLQDK
+552 IKRNKMTVSLNSRKSSEWDM
-565 KKNFWEV
+565 

>member
-1 MRTIGPSSI
+1 
-10 ADYICRNCLRI
+10 
-21 FYFRKKKA
+21 
-29 AMATYHLSLKNGK
+29 MATYHLSLKNGK

-162 VDDEMVKAKSP
+162 VDDEMAKDKSP

-205 LKLIRQSWEDMINAE
+205 LKLIRQSWEDMVNAE

-226 DKVVSC
+226 DKIVSC
-232 KTLKAQRDIAAEAGD
+232 KTLKAQRDIAAETGD

-309 RKAAKLKYKKQI
+309 RKAAELKYKKQI

-338 TMSGEIIRKD
+338 TTSGEIIRKD
-348 FIKLLGSVNNQIKY
+348 FVKLLGSVNNQIKY

-468 IKEMLEQNKDM
+468 LKEILEQNKDM

-552 IKQNKMTVNLQDK
+552 IKHNKMTVNLQDK

>member
-1 MRTIGPSSI
+1 
-10 ADYICRNCLRI
+10 
-21 FYFRKKKA
+21 
-29 AMATYHLSLKNGK
+29 MATYHLSLKNGK

-81 ASVFFACAD
+81 ASAFFACAD
-90 KYERAN
+90 RYERAN

-121 DFIATH
+121 DFITTH

-141 PATFDDSQEQIHA
+141 PATFDESQEQIHA

-232 KTLKAQRDIAAEAGD
+232 KTLKAQRDIAAETGD

-279 DQENIDNTLDKI
+279 DQDNIDNTLDKI

-309 RKAAKLKYKKQI
+309 RKAAELKYKKQI

-348 FIKLLGSVNNQIKY
+348 FVKLLGSVNNQIKY

-468 IKEMLEQNKDM
+468 LKEILEQNKDM

>member
-1 MRTIGPSSI
+1 
-10 ADYICRNCLRI
+10 
-21 FYFRKKKA
+21 
-29 AMATYHLSLKNGK
+29 MATYHLSLKNGK
-42 VGTAEQHADYILR
+42 TGTAKQHADYILR
-55 EGRYSG
+55 EGRFSSG
-61 GKRAEELVYKDA
+61 RRAEELVYKNA

-81 ASVFFACAD
+81 ASDFFAHAD
-90 KYERAN
+90 KYERTN
-96 GRAYTEFEIALP
+96 GRAYSEFEIELP
-108 NELTHKENEKLVN
+108 NELTHEENQKLVN
-121 DFIATH
+121 DFVGKH

-141 PATFDDSQEQIHA
+141 PATFDDDEEQIHA
-154 HIMICERI
+154 HIMFCER
-162 VDDEMVKAKSP
+162 VVEDGMTKAKSP

-181 AKNPKNGGYQK
+181 GKSLDN
-192 DRRFSGYTESKDN
+192 SGYKKDERFTSSDARDSI
-205 LKLIRQSWEDMINAE
+205 KKIRQSWEDMVNAE
-220 YKTHGI
+220 YTSRRINKT
-226 DKVVSC
+226 VSC
-232 KTLKAQRDIAAEAGD
+232 KTLKVQRDLAAAAGD
-247 EDMVEFLNRTPQ
+247 NDLADFFDREPQ

-309 RKAAKLKYKKQI
+309 RKAAELKYKKQI

-333 RLAEL
+333 RFAEL

-348 FIKLLGSVNNQIKY
+348 FVKLLGSVNNQIKY

-383 VLNIMTSGR
+383 VLNIMTGGS

-438 RILKADYEKQDTEI
+438 RILKADYKKQDAEI
-452 RSFISSEAGD
+452 HSFISSEAGD

-468 IKEMLEQNKDM
+468 IKEMLEQSKDM
-479 ENQKLNLLKL
+479 EDQKLNLLKL
-489 NSEYKELRK
+489 NNEYRELRK

-543 NIINAGREN
+543 NIINAGKEN
-552 IKQNKMTVNLQDK
+552 IKRNKMTVSLNSRKSSEWDM
-565 KKNFWEV
+565 

>member
-1 MRTIGPSSI
+1 
-10 ADYICRNCLRI
+10 
-21 FYFRKKKA
+21 
-29 AMATYHLSLKNGK
+29 MATYHLSLKNGK
-42 VGTAEQHADYILR
+42 TGTAKQHADYILR
-55 EGRYSG
+55 EGRFSSG
-61 GKRAEELVYKDA
+61 RRADELVYKNA

-81 ASVFFACAD
+81 ASDFFAHAD
-90 KYERAN
+90 KYERTN
-96 GRAYTEFEIALP
+96 GRAYSEFEIALP
-108 NELTHKENEKLVN
+108 NELTHEENQKLVN
-121 DFIATH
+121 DFVGKH

-141 PATFDDSQEQIHA
+141 PATFDDDEEQIHA
-154 HIMICERI
+154 HIMFCER
-162 VDDEMVKAKSP
+162 VVEDGMTKAKSP

-181 AKNPKNGGYQK
+181 GKSPDN
-192 DRRFSGYTESKDN
+192 SGYKKDERFTSSDARDSI
-205 LKLIRQSWEDMINAE
+205 KKIRQSWEDMVNAE
-220 YKTHGI
+220 YTSRRINKT
-226 DKVVSC
+226 VSC
-232 KTLKAQRDIAAEAGD
+232 KTLKVQRDLAAAAGD
-247 EDMVEFLNRTPQ
+247 NDLADFFDREPQ

-309 RKAAKLKYKKQI
+309 RKAAELKYKKQI

-333 RLAEL
+333 RFAEL

-348 FIKLLGSVNNQIKY
+348 FVKLLGSVNNQIKY

-383 VLNIMTSGR
+383 VLNIITSGR

-438 RILKADYEKQDTEI
+438 RILKADYKKQDAEI
-452 RSFISSEAGD
+452 HSFISSEAGD

-468 IKEMLEQNKDM
+468 IKEMLEQSKDM
-479 ENQKLNLLKL
+479 EDQKLNLLKL
-489 NSEYKELRK
+489 NNEYSELRK

-543 NIINAGREN
+543 NIINAGKEN
-552 IKQNKMTVNLQDK
+552 IKRNKMTVSLNSRKSSEWDM
-565 KKNFWEV
+565 

>member
-1 MRTIGPSSI
+1 
-10 ADYICRNCLRI
+10 
-21 FYFRKKKA
+21 
-29 AMATYHLSLKNGK
+29 MATYHLSLKNGK

-73 NLPHWAMS
+73 NLPRWAMS
-81 ASVFFACAD
+81 ASAFFTCAD
-90 KYERAN
+90 RYERAN

-108 NELTHKENEKLVN
+108 NELTHEENQKLVN
-121 DFIATH
+121 NFVSKH
-127 IGNNKVWAYAIHSK
+127 IGNNKVWTYAIHSK
-141 PATFDDSQEQIHA
+141 PATFDDDEEQIHA
-154 HIMICERI
+154 HIMFCERV
-162 VDDEMVKAKSP
+162 VDDGMAKAKSP
-173 SKFFKRYN
+173 SKFFKRFN
-181 AKNPKNGGYQK
+181 SKNPQNGGYQK
-192 DRRFSGYTESKDN
+192 DRALSGSRTEIAN
-205 LKLIRQSWEDMINAE
+205 TLKKIRQSWEDMINAE
-220 YKTHGI
+220 YKSHGI

-232 KTLKAQRDIAAEAGD
+232 KTLKAQRDLAAAAGD
-247 EDMVEFLNRTPQ
+247 EDMAEFFNRTPQ

-309 RKAAKLKYKKQI
+309 RKAAELKYRKQI

-338 TMSGEIIRKD
+338 TISGEIIRKD
-348 FIKLLGSVNNQIKY
+348 FVKLLGSVNNQIKY

-369 IEKTITPIDQMPSK
+369 IEKTITPIEQMPSK

-392 FEKLQKEGEAIISLK
+392 FEKLQKEGKAIISLK

-413 LSLYGPKES
+413 LNLYGSKES

-427 RAEYNEKGRAY
+427 RAEYNEKGQAY
-438 RILKADYEKQDTEI
+438 RILKADYEKQDAEI
-452 RSFISSEAGD
+452 RNFISSEAGD

-468 IKEMLEQNKDM
+468 MKEMLEQSKDM

-489 NSEYKELRK
+489 NNEYKELRK
-498 EIIEVGRKINPH
+498 EIIEVGKTINPSM
-510 LHYRMKSKY
+510 HYKMKSRY

-538 NNLLR
+538 NKLLR

>member
-1 MRTIGPSSI
+1 
-10 ADYICRNCLRI
+10 
-21 FYFRKKKA
+21 
-29 AMATYHLSLKNGK
+29 MATYHLSLKNGK

-73 NLPHWAMS
+73 NLPRWAMS
-81 ASVFFACAD
+81 ASSFFACAD
-90 KYERAN
+90 RYERTN

-108 NELTHKENEKLVN
+108 NELTHEENKKIVN
-121 DFIATH
+121 DFITAH

-154 HIMICERI
+154 HIMMSERI
-162 VDDEMVKAKSP
+162 VEDGMTKAKSP
-173 SKFFKRYN
+173 SKFFNRYN
-181 AKNPKNGGYQK
+181 SKNPQNGGYLK
-192 DRRFSGYTESKDN
+192 DRALSGNRNEIAKK
-205 LKLIRQSWEDMINAE
+205 LKEIRQSWEDMVNAE
-220 YKTHGI
+220 YKTHRI

-232 KTLKAQRDIAAEAGD
+232 KTLKAQRDIAAAAGD
-247 EDMVEFLNRTPQ
+247 NDLADFFDREPQ

-279 DQENIDNTLDKI
+279 DQENIDNTLNKI

-298 FGVIIDKIQKA
+298 FGVIIDKIRKA
-309 RKAAKLKYKKQI
+309 RKAAELKHKKQI

-338 TMSGEIIRKD
+338 TISGEIIRKD
-348 FIKLLGSVNNQIKY
+348 FVKLLGSVNNQIKY
-362 NESAIIR
+362 NESTIIR

-422 MPNNI
+422 MPGNI

-438 RILKADYEKQDTEI
+438 RILKADYEKQDAEI
-452 RSFISSEAGD
+452 CSFISSEAGD

-468 IKEMLEQNKDM
+468 MKEILEQNKDM

-489 NSEYKELRK
+489 NSEYQELRNK
-498 EIIEVGRKINPH
+498 VIKIGRSINPN
-510 LHYRMKSKY
+510 LHYRMKEKY
-519 RAPELG
+519 CTPSLG
-525 NGASAIFDARNDI
+525 SGASAINDANGDI
-538 NNLLR
+538 DKLLR
-543 NIINAGREN
+543 NIISAGREN
-552 IKQNKMTVNLQDK
+552 IQRNKMTVSLNSRKSREWDM
-565 KKNFWEV
+565 

>member
-1 MRTIGPSSI
+1 
-10 ADYICRNCLRI
+10 
-21 FYFRKKKA
+21 
-29 AMATYHLSLKNGK
+29 MATYHLSLKNGK

-73 NLPHWAMS
+73 NLPRWAMS
-81 ASVFFACAD
+81 ASAFFACAD
-90 KYERAN
+90 RYERAN

-121 DFIATH
+121 DFINTH

-141 PATFDDSQEQIHA
+141 SATFDDSQEQIHA
-154 HIMICERI
+154 HIMFCERI
-162 VDDEMVKAKSP
+162 VEDGMIKAKSP
-173 SKFFKRYN
+173 SKFFKRFN
-181 AKNPKNGGYQK
+181 SKNPQNGGYQK
-192 DRRFSGYTESKDN
+192 DRALSGSRTEIANN
-205 LKLIRQSWEDMINAE
+205 LKIIRQSWENMINAE
-220 YKTHGI
+220 YKSHGI

-232 KTLKAQRDIAAEAGD
+232 KTLKAQRDLAAAAGD
-247 EDMVEFLNRTPQ
+247 EDMAEFFNRTPQ

-279 DQENIDNTLDKI
+279 DQEDIDNTLDKI

-309 RKAAKLKYKKQI
+309 RKAAELKYRKQI

-338 TMSGEIIRKD
+338 TISGEIIRKD
-348 FIKLLGSVNNQIKY
+348 FVKLLGSVNNQIKY

-369 IEKTITPIDQMPSK
+369 IEKTITPIEEMPSK

-392 FEKLQKEGEAIISLK
+392 FEKLQKEGKAIISLK

-413 LSLYGPKES
+413 LNLYGPKES

-427 RAEYNEKGRAY
+427 RAEYNEKGQAY
-438 RILKADYEKQDTEI
+438 RILKADYEKQDAEI
-452 RSFISSEAGD
+452 RNFISSEAGD
-462 KWYKKL
+462 RWYKKL
-468 IKEMLEQNKDM
+468 MKEMLEQSKDM

-489 NSEYKELRK
+489 NNEYKELRK
-498 EIIEVGRKINPH
+498 EIIEVGKTINPRM
-510 LHYRMKSKY
+510 HYKMKFRY

-538 NNLLR
+538 NKLLR

>member
-1 MRTIGPSSI
+1 
-10 ADYICRNCLRI
+10 
-21 FYFRKKKA
+21 
-29 AMATYHLSLKNGK
+29 MATYHLSLKNGK
-42 VGTAEQHADYILR
+42 TGTAKQHADYILR
-55 EGRYSG
+55 EGRFSSG
-61 GKRAEELVYKDA
+61 RRAEELVYKNA

-81 ASVFFACAD
+81 ASDFFAHAD
-90 KYERAN
+90 KYERTN
-96 GRAYTEFEIALP
+96 GRAYSEFEIALP
-108 NELTHKENEKLVN
+108 NELTHEENQKLVN
-121 DFIATH
+121 DFVGKH

-141 PATFDDSQEQIHA
+141 PATFDDDEEQIHA
-154 HIMICERI
+154 HIMFCER
-162 VDDEMVKAKSP
+162 VVEDGMTKAKSP

-181 AKNPKNGGYQK
+181 GKSPDN
-192 DRRFSGYTESKDN
+192 SGYKKDERFTSSDARDSI
-205 LKLIRQSWEDMINAE
+205 KKIRQSWEDMVNAE
-220 YKTHGI
+220 YTSRRINKT
-226 DKVVSC
+226 VSC
-232 KTLKAQRDIAAEAGD
+232 KTLKVQRDLAAAAGD
-247 EDMVEFLNRTPQ
+247 NDLADFFDREPQ

-265 LAYKTKKIIEENGY
+265 LAYKAKKIIEENGY

-333 RLAEL
+333 RFAEL

-348 FIKLLGSVNNQIKY
+348 FVKLLGSVNNQIKY

-438 RILKADYEKQDTEI
+438 RILKADYKKQDAEI
-452 RSFISSEAGD
+452 HSFISSEAGD

-468 IKEMLEQNKDM
+468 IKEMLEQSKDM
-479 ENQKLNLLKL
+479 EDQKLNLLKL
-489 NSEYKELRK
+489 NNEYRELRK

-543 NIINAGREN
+543 NIINAGKEN
-552 IKQNKMTVNLQDK
+552 IKRNKMTVSLNSRKSSEWDM
-565 KKNFWEV
+565 

>member
-1 MRTIGPSSI
+1 
-10 ADYICRNCLRI
+10 
-21 FYFRKKKA
+21 
-29 AMATYHLSLKNGK
+29 MATYHLSLKNGK

-81 ASVFFACAD
+81 ASVFFAFAD

-309 RKAAKLKYKKQI
+309 RKAAELKYKKQI

-338 TMSGEIIRKD
+338 TTSGEIIRKD
-348 FIKLLGSVNNQIKY
+348 FVKLLGSVNNQIKY

-468 IKEMLEQNKDM
+468 MKEILEQNKDM

-552 IKQNKMTVNLQDK
+552 IKQNKMTVDLNSK
-565 KKNFWEV
+565 SKKNTGWEI

>member
-1 MRTIGPSSI
+1 
-10 ADYICRNCLRI
+10 
-21 FYFRKKKA
+21 
-29 AMATYHLSLKNGK
+29 MATYHLSLKNGK
-42 VGTAEQHADYILR
+42 TGTAKQHADYILR
-55 EGRYSG
+55 EGRFSSG
-61 GKRAEELVYKDA
+61 RRAEELVYKNA

-81 ASVFFACAD
+81 ASDFFAHAD
-90 KYERAN
+90 KYERTN
-96 GRAYTEFEIALP
+96 GRAYSEFEIALP
-108 NELTHKENEKLVN
+108 NELTHEENQKLVN
-121 DFIATH
+121 DFVGKH

-141 PATFDDSQEQIHA
+141 PATFDDDEEQIHA
-154 HIMICERI
+154 HIMFCER
-162 VDDEMVKAKSP
+162 VVEDGMTKAKSP

-181 AKNPKNGGYQK
+181 GKSPDN
-192 DRRFSGYTESKDN
+192 SGYKKDERFTSSDARDSI
-205 LKLIRQSWEDMINAE
+205 KKIRQSWENMVNAE
-220 YKTHGI
+220 YTSRRINKT
-226 DKVVSC
+226 VSC
-232 KTLKAQRDIAAEAGD
+232 KTLKVQRDLAAAAGD
-247 EDMVEFLNRTPQ
+247 NDLADFFDREPQ

-291 YQMSAKA
+291 YQISAKA

-309 RKAAKLKYKKQI
+309 RKAAELKYKKQI

-333 RLAEL
+333 RFAEL

-348 FIKLLGSVNNQIKY
+348 FVKLLGSVNNQIKY

-438 RILKADYEKQDTEI
+438 RILKADYKKQDAEI
-452 RSFISSEAGD
+452 HSFISSEAGD

-468 IKEMLEQNKDM
+468 IKEMLEQSKDM
-479 ENQKLNLLKL
+479 EDQKLNLLKL
-489 NSEYKELRK
+489 NNEYRELRK

-543 NIINAGREN
+543 NIINAGKEN
-552 IKQNKMTVNLQDK
+552 IKRNKMTVSLNSRKSSEWDM
-565 KKNFWEV
+565 

>member
-1 MRTIGPSSI
+1 
-10 ADYICRNCLRI
+10 
-21 FYFRKKKA
+21 
-29 AMATYHLSLKNGK
+29 MATYHLSLKNGK

-73 NLPHWAMS
+73 NLPRWAMS
-81 ASVFFACAD
+81 ASAFFACAD
-90 KYERAN
+90 RYERTN

-108 NELTHKENEKLVN
+108 NELTHEENQKLVN
-121 DFIATH
+121 DFINTH
-127 IGNNKVWAYAIHSK
+127 IGNNKMWAYAIHSK
-141 PATFDDSQEQIHA
+141 PATFDDDEEQIHA
-154 HIMICERI
+154 HIMFCERV
-162 VDDEMVKAKSP
+162 VDDGMVKAKSP
-173 SKFFKRYN
+173 SKFFKRFN
-181 AKNPKNGGYQK
+181 SKNPQNGGYQK
-192 DRRFSGYTESKDN
+192 DRRFSGFAESKEN

-220 YKTHGI
+220 YKNHGI

-232 KTLKAQRDIAAEAGD
+232 KSIKEQRDIAAAAGD

-309 RKAAKLKYKKQI
+309 RKAAELKYKKQI

-338 TMSGEIIRKD
+338 TVSGEIIRKD
-348 FIKLLGSVNNQIKY
+348 FVKLLGSVNNQIKY

-438 RILKADYEKQDTEI
+438 RILKADYKKQDAEI
-452 RSFISSEAGD
+452 HSFISSEAGD

-468 IKEMLEQNKDM
+468 IKEMLEQSKDM
-479 ENQKLNLLKL
+479 EDQKLNLLKL
-489 NSEYKELRK
+489 NNEYRELRK

-543 NIINAGREN
+543 NIINAGKEN
-552 IKQNKMTVNLQDK
+552 IKRNKMTVSLNSRKSSEWDM
-565 KKNFWEV
+565 

>member
-1 MRTIGPSSI
+1 
-10 ADYICRNCLRI
+10 
-21 FYFRKKKA
+21 
-29 AMATYHLSLKNGK
+29 MATYHLSLKNGK
-42 VGTAEQHADYILR
+42 TGTAKQHADYILR
-55 EGRYSG
+55 EGRFSSG
-61 GKRAEELVYKDA
+61 RRAEELVYKNA

-81 ASVFFACAD
+81 ASDFFAHAD
-90 KYERAN
+90 KYERTN
-96 GRAYTEFEIALP
+96 GRAYSEFEIALP
-108 NELTHKENEKLVN
+108 NELTHEENQKLVN
-121 DFIATH
+121 DFVGKH

-141 PATFDDSQEQIHA
+141 PATFDDDEEQIHA
-154 HIMICERI
+154 HIMFCER
-162 VDDEMVKAKSP
+162 VVEDGMTKAKSP

-181 AKNPKNGGYQK
+181 GKSPDN
-192 DRRFSGYTESKDN
+192 SGYKKDERFTSSDARDSI
-205 LKLIRQSWEDMINAE
+205 KKIRQSWEDMVNAE
-220 YKTHGI
+220 YTSRRINKT
-226 DKVVSC
+226 VSC
-232 KTLKAQRDIAAEAGD
+232 KTLKVQRDLAAAAGD
-247 EDMVEFLNRTPQ
+247 NDLADFFDREPQ

-309 RKAAKLKYKKQI
+309 RKAAELKYKKQI

-333 RLAEL
+333 RFAEL

-348 FIKLLGSVNNQIKY
+348 FVKLLGSVNNQIKY

-438 RILKADYEKQDTEI
+438 RILKADYKKQDAEI
-452 RSFISSEAGD
+452 HSFISSEAGD

-468 IKEMLEQNKDM
+468 IKEMLEQSKDM
-479 ENQKLNLLKL
+479 EDQKLNLLKL
-489 NSEYKELRK
+489 NNEYRELRK

-543 NIINAGREN
+543 NIINAGKEN
-552 IKQNKMTVNLQDK
+552 IKQNKMTVSLNSRKSSEWDM
-565 KKNFWEV
+565 

>member
-1 MRTIGPSSI
+1 
-10 ADYICRNCLRI
+10 
-21 FYFRKKKA
+21 
-29 AMATYHLSLKNGK
+29 MATYHLSLKNGK

-73 NLPHWAMS
+73 NLPRWAMS
-81 ASVFFACAD
+81 ASAFFACAD
-90 KYERAN
+90 RYERTN

-108 NELTHKENEKLVN
+108 NELTHEENQKLVN
-121 DFIATH
+121 DFINTH

-141 PATFDDSQEQIHA
+141 PATFDDDEEQIHA
-154 HIMICERI
+154 HIMFCERV
-162 VDDEMVKAKSP
+162 VDDGMVKAKSP
-173 SKFFKRYN
+173 SKFFKRFN
-181 AKNPKNGGYQK
+181 SKNPQNGGYQK
-192 DRRFSGYTESKDN
+192 DRRFSGFAESKEN

-220 YKTHGI
+220 YKNHGI

-232 KTLKAQRDIAAEAGD
+232 KSIKEQRDIAAAAGD

-309 RKAAKLKYKKQI
+309 RKAAELKYRKQI

-338 TMSGEIIRKD
+338 AISGEIIRKD
-348 FIKLLGSVNNQIKY
+348 FVKLLGSVNNQIKY

-369 IEKTITPIDQMPSK
+369 IEKTITPIEQMPSK
-383 VLNIMTSGR
+383 VLNIMTNGR
-392 FEKLQKEGEAIISLK
+392 FEKLQKECEAVISLK

-413 LSLYGPKES
+413 LSLYGSKES

-438 RILKADYEKQDTEI
+438 RILKADYEKQDAEI
-452 RSFISSEAGD
+452 RSFISSESGD

-510 LHYRMKSKY
+510 MHYKMKSKY

-552 IKQNKMTVNLQDK
+552 IKQNKMTVDLSNK
-565 KKNFWEV
+565 NKKNNGWEF